1 MPRTK
6 QFCEV
11 ETLEKAVELFWN
23 KGFHATSMQD
33 LVTHLGINRASLYG
47 TYGDKHGL
55 FQKAIKSYTKTNGQL
70 LKALLDQEDKLVP
83 GLRKMFGFISQTPEA
98 FSTSPGCFVVNT
110 AVEMLPNEPEY
121 KPLLTQC
128 REEVLQILSDFITR
142 TQGSKGNL
150 SQEEIDRIAY
160 LTYAFQSGLQLMAK
174 SENNP
179 QRIQALID
187 DFLKAY
193 R

>member
-33 LVTHLGINRASLYG
+33 LVSHLGINRASLYG

-55 FQKAIKSYTKTNGQL
+55 FKKAIKAYAKSNGEL
-70 LKALLDQEDKLVP
+70 LKALLDQEQELVP
-83 GLRKMFGFISQTPEA
+83 GLRKMFAFISQTPET
-98 FSTSPGCFVVNT
+98 FSASPGCFVVNT
-110 AVEMLPNEPEY
+110 AVEMLPNEPDY
-121 KPLLTQC
+121 KPILAQC
-128 REEVLQILSDFITR
+128 KEDVLHILRDFIAR
-142 TQGSKGNL
+142 TAEGGL
-150 SQEEIDRIAY
+150 RQEEIDRKAY
-160 LTYAFQSGLQLMAK
+160 LTYAFQNGLQVMAK

-193 R
+193 Q

>member
-1 MPRTK
+1 M
-6 QFCEV
+6 

-55 FQKAIKSYTKTNGQL
+55 FQKAIKAYTKTNKKL
-70 LKALLDQEDKLVP
+70 LKTLLDKEEELAP
-83 GLRKMFGFISQTPEA
+83 GLHKMFGFISQTPEA

-128 REEVLQILSDFITR
+128 REEVLQILRDFIAR
-142 TQGSKGNL
+142 TQGAKNDL
-150 SQEEIDRIAY
+150 SQDEIDRLAY
-160 LTYAFQSGLQLMAK
+160 LTYAFQSGLQVMAK